1 MEIKLPTYK
10 MTLADEGDGIVCI
23 SLVDDPAVMSDF
35 VAFSSD
41 KVQFAKDELKHNI
54 LGVVMRADFPIY
66 RSAGYY
72 VEYPK
77 EVVEQML
84 LKMMKDNT
92 YKNISVMHNGELIK
106 GVSLQEVFLKDS
118 AKGVSPIGFENI
130 EEGSMFAVYHIED
143 EGLWNSIM
151 EGDFKGFSLEG
162 WFTKQE
168 VKLQNELNK
177 TKNINNMFEK
187 LKSLFESNFKK
198 VSTEEGIDIYFD
210 GEELAVGMEVADA
223 DMNPIADGEYHTDA
237 KVIVIKDNKVESI
250 DDKPIEEP
258 KEEEMKKDYV
268 ENGYNRTAS
277 LTPREIKPSV
287 AKVKADDDVE
297 DTVIENDAEIEA
309 LKASIAEHQAL
320 IDELKKQI
328 EEIKAMLAEP
338 AAPRIQEDFSKQS
351 PRKNEK
357 RFFD

>member
-1 MEIKLPTYK
+1 MEIKLPVYK
-10 MTLADEGDGIVCI
+10 MSLADEGDGIVCI
-23 SLVDDPAVMSDF
+23 SLVEDPAVMSDF

-66 RSAGYY
+66 RSEGYY

-92 YKNISVMHNGELIK
+92 YKNISVMHNGVLIN

-118 AKGVSPIGFENI
+118 AKGVSPLGFENI

-143 EGLWNSIM
+143 EGLWNSIV

-198 VSTEEGIDIYFD
+198 ISTEEGIDIYFD

-237 KVIVIKDNKVESI
+237 KVIVIKENKVESI
-250 DDKPIEEP
+250 EDKSVEEP
-258 KEEEMKKDYV
+258 KEEEIEK
-268 ENGYNRTAS
+268 NGYNRTCS
-277 LTPREIKPSV
+277 LTPRKEV
-287 AKVKADDDVE
+287 AKVKADDDVQ
-297 DTVIENDAEIEA
+297 DTVIENDVEIEA
-309 LKASIAEHQAL
+309 LKASITEHQSL